1 MRKIFARV
9 MLVTMML
16 FMFVTPAFAT
26 GLDDINRGNT
36 QRQQTGGDSGNDSVT
51 DYLRNYKP
59 ITNDNMA
66 TAQKYASPITVI
78 CGNVAGMVVILT
90 AAWVALTTVLD
101 LLYIGV
107 PFVRPYLNPSYSSGG
122 GGGGMGMPMPQP
134 LGGGGKHVWVSDEAV
149 ACLGAS
155 SGGSSGGMGMGMG
168 MGGMGMGGMGGG
180 GQQTSTK
187 SVITQ
192 YFKKRVFFLV
202 IFAVATILLTSS
214 VFTDCGINLAE
225 LSFKVLDKVNAF
237 IASLEI

>member
-1 MRKIFARV
+1 
-9 MLVTMML
+9 
-16 FMFVTPAFAT
+16 
-26 GLDDINRGNT
+26 
-36 QRQQTGGDSGNDSVT
+36 
-51 DYLRNYKP
+51 
-59 ITNDNMA
+59 
-66 TAQKYASPITVI
+66 
-78 CGNVAGMVVILT
+78 
-90 AAWVALTTVLD
+90 
-101 LLYIGV
+101 
-107 PFVRPYLNPSYSSGG
+107 
-122 GGGGMGMPMPQP
+122 
-134 LGGGGKHVWVSDEAV
+134 
-149 ACLGAS
+149 
-155 SGGSSGGMGMGMG
+155 MGMG